1 METKRVV
8 SIDIYELI
16 KRRKAGRRKRSKY
29 KKNRNNKLDLP
40 ILDENNCDSIPLE
53 SFQKRSPNLSKLDV
67 CLVTQQLGYYP
78 YNIVEVAAYSP
89 HMNPLV
95 VQLYPLNGNLLG
107 GRYEIES
114 PEKKMLALPFP
125 TMLWMCCPYLHAKIS
140 HLEDLGFITV
150 FQQRL
155 NEDAIAMQSMHNAHN
170 SYGEERWSLLSTE
183 DKLFVEESS
192 WLKLLFFDEKL
203 LTNFSLADRIGSL
216 REVGVA
222 GIRDFNTVKCLHC
235 HLAHHVDYC

>member
-1 METKRVV
+1 MEAVVNARRVV

-29 KKNRNNKLDLP
+29 KKNRNNNVDLP
-40 ILDENNCDSIPLE
+40 VVADEINSDSIPLE
-53 SFQKRSPNLSKLDV
+53 SFQKRSPNLTKLDV
-67 CLVTQQLGYYP
+67 CMVTQQLGYYP

-107 GRYEIES
+107 GRYGIES
-114 PEKKMLALPFP
+114 FEKKMLALPFP

-155 NEDAIAMQSMHNAHN
+155 NEDAIEMQSMHSAHN
-170 SYGEERWSLLSTE
+170 YYGEERWSLLSTE
-183 DKLFVEESS
+183 DKLFVEENN
-192 WLKLLFFDEKL
+192 WLTFL
-203 LTNFSLADRIGSL
+203 
-216 REVGVA
+216 
-222 GIRDFNTVKCLHC
+222 
-235 HLAHHVDYC
+235 